1 MINFLKNI
9 KKPTMVFLIKAFE
22 ELKNKMTTE
31 PSRIKFNW

>member
-1 MINFLKNI
+1 MIDFFKNI
-9 KKPTMVFLIKAFE
+9 KKPITVFLIEAFE